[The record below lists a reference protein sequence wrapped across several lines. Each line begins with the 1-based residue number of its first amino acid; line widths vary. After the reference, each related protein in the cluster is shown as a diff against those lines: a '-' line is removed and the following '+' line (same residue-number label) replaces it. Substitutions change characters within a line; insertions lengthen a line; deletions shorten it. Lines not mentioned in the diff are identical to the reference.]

1 MTTQDIDQA
10 KAEAFGGQL
19 IGHLNSAATAL
30 GLSVGHRT
38 GLFDAMA
45 GLSPSTS
52 QQVADAAGLHECYG
66 REWLNGMV
74 TGGVVEYD
82 RDSQAYS
89 LPPEH
94 AMSLTRAAGPGN
106 LASMGQFIPML
117 GNVEDEL
124 VDAFANGGGV
134 PYSSYG
140 SFHTLMA
147 GNSAERFDHNLVDV
161 QIPLVPGIAE
171 RLEAGIDVADLGCGS
186 GHAINL
192 MAQQWPNSR
201 FTGFDF
207 SEEGIAAAIA
217 EAAELGLE
225 NASFEVQDI
234 PKMSGADQFDL
245 ITTFD
250 AVHDQADPAG
260 FLSVASSLLRSGGD
274 YLCADIAA
282 SSDVA
287 DNIEHPIGPLGY
299 AMSLFHC
306 MTVSLALDGVGLG
319 SMWGEQK
326 ALEMLGEAGFA
337 SVDVRRVEGDILNN
351 FYICSKG

>member
-1 MTTQDIDQA
+1 MPTQEIDQA

-19 IGHLNSAATAL
+19 IGYLNGAATVL

-38 GLFDAMA
+38 GLFDSMV

-52 QQVADAAGLHECYG
+52 QQVADAAGLNERYV

-74 TGGVVEYD
+74 TSGVVEYD

-94 AMSLTRAAGPGN
+94 AASLTRAAGPGN
-106 LASMGQFIPML
+106 VASLGQFIPLL
-117 GNVEDEL
+117 GTVEDEL
-124 VDAFANGGGV
+124 VDAFTNGGGV
-134 PYSSYG
+134 PYSSFG

-147 GNSAERFDHNLVDV
+147 ETSADRFDNNLIDI
-161 QIPLVPGIAE
+161 QIPLVPGITE

-192 MAQQWPNSR
+192 MAQQWPNSS

-207 SEEGIAAAIA
+207 SEQAIVAGRA
-217 EAAELGLE
+217 EAAELGLG
-225 NASFEVQDI
+225 NASFAVQDI
-234 PKMSGADQFDL
+234 PKMSGGEQFDL

-250 AVHDQADPAG
+250 SVHDQADPAG
-260 FLSVASSLLRSGGD
+260 FLSVASSLLRPGGD

-287 DNIEHPIGPLGY
+287 DNVEHPLGPFMYGI
-299 AMSLFHC
+299 SLFHC

-319 SMWGEQK
+319 AVWGEQK
-326 ALEMLGEAGFA
+326 ALEMLGEAGFT
-337 SVDVRRVEGDILNN
+337 SIDVSKVEGDILNN
-351 FYICSKG
+351 YYICSKG